1 MKLSDTFRAY
11 GLLIALA
18 SLIAG
23 WATFDLVCER
33 KQLLHTATQTAV
45 QHSNLLAEGMA
56 VFHVSVQHLLND
68 VLARTRQTDL
78 HDAESSVDARRR
90 LSNLATMKASSV
102 WFLDAL
108 SMYDSQCRVQGSD
121 NPRYLDHAWPQTI
134 CQAMQALEGS
144 DRLQLMFLDDD
155 SSPLGRPMLA
165 LARNF
170 PSESGQFTGGAMA
183 TISYSLLQSWLARDN
198 VSPGSSV
205 SIVTA
210 QGRVVAHV
218 SGDGVSPSAEEASRA
233 LLESRAIPQGVDVSL
248 GWNSYAVNT
257 ERAVFGISNVEQMP
271 FYVVSGRSDAAILS
285 DWYRHLLQ
293 LLVATICLLALL
305 AYSTRA
311 YLQLGRQREA
321 MAQLAGTDPL
331 TGLYNRR
338 HFFEA
343 GEREIQRARRHD
355 QPLSLLIIDAD
366 HFKQVNDQF
375 GHQAGDQLLREVT
388 RTIQDTLRTSD
399 ILARYGGE
407 EFAIILPQTSRPG
420 ALQLAERLR
429 AAVAAIK
436 LDAASG
442 RGSREDRNF
451 GVLQVSISI
460 GATQL
465 REDDTMDTLLDR
477 ADNALYQAKHDG
489 RNRVVDAD
497 RLAA

>member
-1 MKLSDTFRAY
+1 
-11 GLLIALA
+11 
-18 SLIAG
+18 
-23 WATFDLVCER
+23 
-33 KQLLHTATQTAV
+33 
-45 QHSNLLAEGMA
+45 
-56 VFHVSVQHLLND
+56 
-68 VLARTRQTDL
+68 
-78 HDAESSVDARRR
+78 
-90 LSNLATMKASSV
+90 
-102 WFLDAL
+102 
-108 SMYDSQCRVQGSD
+108 
-121 NPRYLDHAWPQTI
+121 
-134 CQAMQALEGS
+134 
-144 DRLQLMFLDDD
+144 
-155 SSPLGRPMLA
+155 
-165 LARNF
+165 
-170 PSESGQFTGGAMA
+170 
-183 TISYSLLQSWLARDN
+183 
-198 VSPGSSV
+198 
-205 SIVTA
+205 
-210 QGRVVAHV
+210 
-218 SGDGVSPSAEEASRA
+218 
-233 LLESRAIPQGVDVSL
+233 
-248 GWNSYAVNT
+248 
-257 ERAVFGISNVEQMP
+257 
-271 FYVVSGRSDAAILS
+271 
-285 DWYRHLLQ
+285 Q
-293 LLVATICLLALL
+293 LLVAAACLIALL

-321 MAQLAGTDPL
+321 MAQLACTDPL

-355 QPLSLLIIDAD
+355 QPLSMWIIDAD
-366 HFKQVNDQF
+366 HFKQVHDQF